1 LENVFQDEDEV
12 IRPASLDTARHVGEK
27 LEQEKLV
34 DQKK

>member
-1 LENVFQDEDEV
+1 VENVFQDEDEV
-12 IRPASLDTARHVGEK
+12 IRPASLDTARHVGAK